1 MIIMQLTSKFFLS
14 REQVAI
20 MDVMQFPPRLQQ
32 KQQINISNRFDLKI
46 PWDLIEELMVRQIH
60 DGEKTEK
67 TIL

>member
-1 MIIMQLTSKFFLS
+1 
-14 REQVAI
+14 

-32 KQQINISNRFDLKI
+32 KQQINISTRFDLKI

-60 DGEKTEK
+60 DGQKTEK

>member
-32 KQQINISNRFDLKI
+32 KQQINISTRFDLKI

>member
-20 MDVMQFPPRLQQ
+20 MDVMQFPPRLQW
-32 KQQINISNRFDLKI
+32 KQQINISTKFDLKI
-46 PWDLIEELMVRQIH
+46 PWDLIEELMQRQIH
-60 DGEKTEK
+60 DGEETEK

>member
-1 MIIMQLTSKFFLS
+1 
-14 REQVAI
+14 

-32 KQQINISNRFDLKI
+32 KQQISISTRFDLKI

-67 TIL
+67 TIW

>member
-1 MIIMQLTSKFFLS
+1 MQLTSKFFLS

-32 KQQINISNRFDLKI
+32 KQQISISTRFDLKI

-67 TIL
+67 TIW